1 MKKPFITVVI
11 PVYNVAPFIEQT
23 MSSILEQS
31 FTSFECLLIDDKST
45 DETVEI
51 ILSYKD
57 PRITLIRKE
66 KNSGYTDSLNHGI
79 SIAKGKYIARMD
91 GDDVMDKYRFEKQ
104 INFLERNPT
113 IGVCGSNYDTFPM
126 VKYNQLQEY
135 PKDIFTFMLFSCEI
149 AHPSVLFRKEL
160 FADGTRYNT
169 NKEPAEDYDLWS
181 RLLFKTKFYNIQEP
195 LLHYRVHSM
204 QVSSSRRQVQQE
216 KSLEARY
223 FIWQNLLK
231 QNLFSY
237 SSFKTIFGNNYS
249 GTLEELFSQLQSLDA
264 IGKEVFMHPDLNEIL
279 LQRKISE
286 LKTFKIRGYFF
297 KNPSLSVSQ
306 IPRLVIH
313 FRKYFSFFEILKIF
327 YRSL

>member
-1 MKKPFITVVI
+1 MGKPLITVVI
-11 PVYNVAPFIEQT
+11 PVYNVAAFIDQT
-23 MSSILEQS
+23 IASILEQ
-31 FTSFECLLIDDKST
+31 TLTDFECVFIDDHST
-45 DETVEI
+45 DSTVEI
-51 ILSYKD
+51 IKSYND
-57 PRITLIRKE
+57 SRIIIIEKE
-66 KNSGYTDSLNHGI
+66 ENTGYTNSLNYGI
-79 SIAKGKYIARMD
+79 KIARGKYIARMD
-91 GDDVMDKYRFEKQ
+91 GDDIMDNYRFEKQ
-104 INFLERNPT
+104 IDFLERNPT
-113 IGVCGSNYDTFPM
+113 IGVCGSNYRTFPM
-126 VKYNQLQEY
+126 VKYNQLQEH
-135 PKDIFTFMLFSCEI
+135 PKDIFSVMLFSCEI
-149 AHPSVLFRKEL
+149 AHPSVIFRKEL
-160 FADGTRYNT
+160 FTDGTRYNT

-204 QVSSSRRQVQQE
+204 QVSSSRREVQQE

-249 GTLEELFSQLQSLDA
+249 GTLEELFLQLQSLDT

-297 KNPSLSVSQ
+297 KNPNLSVSQ

-327 YRSL
+327 CRSL